1 MLDLGKIGYKVEID
15 DKKYTAMLRKMEGDA
30 SGTANNIGSVFR
42 KALAF
47 LGGAMLFREGL
58 RGARM
63 FSDELANIKSIAGEL
78 NTRALRR
85 EITNLSSDLG
95 SSAELANALY
105 FAYSAGVRGTEK
117 ELAAFTGQMAALAKT
132 VGAEATPIMDAAT
145 TMMNAYGLSVKDAG
159 MLSDWFYQ
167 IVKSGK
173 TTGSELAQSLGQI
186 AATAAASGISI
197 DELGAALATLTTTM
211 PTNIAVTSLAA
222 SIRALM
228 NPTDDV
234 KKKAAELGIEL
245 SMSAIKAKGF
255 AGVMDDI
262 YQKTQ
267 GRGDLIG
274 RLFPAESSRA
284 IMALG
289 GTQIGTLKQNLVD
302 FGNKGGAAAAGFA
315 EKMKSLDNRIL
326 ALQTSGQK
334 ILTVLADMVVQF
346 VTLGGVLN
354 PLLERFVNLKE
365 EGIIFAARLL
375 AMVAGVLLLK
385 KAQNALNLRAMAI
398 EMATVTASTASQTA
412 ATDLETAAIMRN
424 TAAIQANKAARSL
437 PGGAMGA
444 DDFRRQD
451 IQRRWDERNAR
462 QMKQRAERLSREAYE
477 AEFYR
482 RSFGGGASV
491 TGMPQYGRAGETIG
505 KFASSTSETTKHV
518 GRLGSAISAVGKGF
532 SGVASVLSG
541 GMKGMAGAASF
552 AANSLIAIGV
562 AVGGWEIGEWLAEVT
577 GFRKAVANMWAGQ
590 DVDEFDRRNE
600 EQIKAREERMKK
612 QEEDAQKAAAD
623 AEKKV
628 IEDREAKDR
637 RERRYQAARGYQFS
651 RADTQTQIS
660 MLNAD
665 LLNAQNKGINAKTDE
680 ERTKAQ
686 EEYWQTLA
694 KLNET
699 KEKLDDEIKARQ
711 DLAREAELA
720 QYRAQ
725 LAKDGEISAADELLL
740 KQKEIEQ
747 QEQRISAAVERT
759 KKAREKLAVDPTNEA
774 AADKARQALR
784 DEAMARSQYY
794 EMQNRQRQ
802 DKIDYAN
809 QQRSLQ
815 QQLRTN
821 QMIAALRADG
831 EYTMS
836 EQVSV
841 QEQKIADITEN
852 LKAAKAALDNLVGDA
867 KLEMQ
872 VKISQMELDRVM
884 ENMNLKQLKESGQR
898 SQGSFSAELLNLMS
912 GAQAPA
918 EQTAENTRKSL
929 QETRKVREN
938 LEKTPVLKYG
948 SK

>member
-30 SGTANNIGSVFR
+30 SGTANNIGNVFR

-47 LGGAMLFREGL
+47 LGGALLFREGL

-105 FAYSAGVRGTEK
+105 FAYSAGVRGTEQ
-117 ELAAFTGQMAALAKT
+117 ELAAFTGQMARLAKT

-145 TMMNAYGLSVKDAG
+145 TMMNAFGLSVKDAG

-211 PTNIAVTSLAA
+211 PTRIAVTSLAA
-222 SIRALM
+222 SVRALM
-228 NPTDDV
+228 NPTDEV

-255 AGVMDDI
+255 AGVMEDI

-274 RLFPAESSRA
+274 QLFPAESSRA
-284 IMALG
+284 IMALA
-289 GTQIGTLKQNLVD
+289 GTQIGTLKQNVVD
-302 FGNKGGAAAAGFA
+302 FGNKAGASAVGFA
-315 EKMKSLDNRIL
+315 EKMQSLDERIK
-326 ALQTSGQK
+326 ALQISGRK
-334 ILTVLADMVVQF
+334 ILTVFADMVVQF

-365 EGIIFAARLL
+365 EGVVFAARLL
-375 AMVAGVLLLK
+375 AIVAGVILLK
-385 KAQNALNLRAMAI
+385 KAQAALNLRAQAV
-398 EMATVTASTASQTA
+398 EMAKVTSATSVQTA
-412 ATDLETAAIMRN
+412 ATNQETAAIMRN
-424 TAAIQANKAARSL
+424 TAAIQANKAARNL

-462 QMKQRAERLSREAYE
+462 QMKQRAERLSQE
-477 AEFYR
+477 AEEAALYR

-491 TGMPQYGRAGETIG
+491 SGLPQYGKGASLG
-505 KFASSTSETTKHV
+505 KFSTAASEATKQS
-518 GRLGSAISAVGKGF
+518 GRLTSAVSSFGKKSLAATGSILTF
-532 SGVASVLSG
+532 GGRLKGIGSLLGALTGPIGMIGMLLISIVASF
-541 GMKGMAGAASF
+541 K
-552 AANSLIAIGV
+552 
-562 AVGGWEIGEWLAEVT
+562 
-577 GFRKAVANMWAGQ
+577 
-590 DVDEFDRRNE
+590 
-600 EQIKAREERMKK
+600 EQISNFVMGSWYGVDIDEWEKENQRQIEERRERQLK

-637 RERRYQAARGYQFS
+637 RERRYQAARDYQFG
-651 RADTQTQIS
+651 RADTRTQIS

-680 ERTKAQ
+680 DRTKAQ

-815 QQLRTN
+815 QQLRMN
-821 QMIAALRADG
+821 QMIAKLRADG
-831 EYTMS
+831 EYSMS

-852 LKAAKAALDNLVGDA
+852 IKAAKAALDNLVGDA

-884 ENMNLKQLKESGQR
+884 ENMNLKQLKESGQK

-929 QETRKVREN
+929 QENRKIREN